1 MTKPYEGV
9 VVARERGY
17 YGSKLREPG
26 ERFCFSGI
34 LGRWMDP
41 VDEPAPAEEPKP
53 HPNSREGVVAQ
64 IVALAGDDPVEIPH
78 DATMRDLREMLE
90 EMRQ

>member
-1 MTKPYEGV
+1 MTKPFDGV

-17 YGSKLREPG
+17 YGSKIREAG
-26 ERFCFSGI
+26 EVFRYSGI
-34 LGRWMDP
+34 LGKWMDP
-41 VDEPAPAEEPKP
+41 VDEPAPADEPKP
-53 HPNSREGVVAQ
+53 HPRSREGVVAR
-64 IVALAGDDPVEIPH
+64 ILALAGDEPVEIPH